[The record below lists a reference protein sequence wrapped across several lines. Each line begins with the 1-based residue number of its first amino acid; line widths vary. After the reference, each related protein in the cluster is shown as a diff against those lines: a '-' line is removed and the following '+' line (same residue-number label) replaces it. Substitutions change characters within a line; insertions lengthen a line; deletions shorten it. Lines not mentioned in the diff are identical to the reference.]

1 MIGLISG
8 LLLIGQAWLLAKVIN
23 AVVFNQADLAAVM
36 PWLWTM
42 LAIFLGRAL
51 LTWCAEQAA
60 FQAALQVKL
69 AVRQQLYQ
77 HLQQLG
83 PAWLTGE
90 RTGELLTSLSDG
102 VEALEAYYARYLPSM
117 TLVVLIPL
125 ALLVFVTAN
134 DWLSGVILVV
144 TAPLIPVFM
153 ILIGKGTEQRN
164 QQQWQKLTR
173 MSAYFLDLLQGMTTL
188 KLFNASRREAHM
200 VANMS
205 EQYRHS
211 TMSVLRVAFLSSLT
225 LEFFATVSV
234 AVLAVLV
241 GFRLFWG
248 ELDFLHGFFVLLLA
262 PEFYLPLRT
271 MGTQYHARMQAI
283 AAAERIIAILN
294 ITPNST
300 HPRVNTAYELKSN
313 FTLHLQD
320 LSFTYP
326 DGRQG
331 LDRVNLAI
339 YPGETLALVGSSGAG
354 KTTLVNLLLGFLSP
368 TSGQILINDTPLSA
382 IPAATW
388 RQQLAWLPQKP
399 QLFPNTVLE
408 NIRLGQPHANLEI
421 VELAAHQAQAH
432 GFILDL
438 DQGYNTL
445 IGEAGQG
452 LSGGQTQ
459 RIALARAFLKNAP
472 LVILDEATAHLD
484 AKSEALIQTAIKRL
498 AQERTVVMIAHR
510 LSTIREA
517 DRIAVMEQG
526 RIVAIG
532 THTRLQQ
539 SSVPYQQ
546 MLAAYANEDT

>member
-1 MIGLISG
+1 LTQHQPPHSTPAITAALQAWKSQSGFWIKAAILIGLISG

-200 VANMS
+200 VADMS

-211 TMSVLRVAFLSSLT
+211 TMSVLRVAFFILNSLGV
-225 LEFFATVSV
+225 FATVSV
-234 AVLAVLV
+234 ACLQFSW
-241 GFRLFWG
+241 FRLYG
-248 ELDFLHGFFVLLLA
+248 
-262 PEFYLPLRT
+262 
-271 MGTQYHARMQAI
+271 AR
-283 AAAERIIAILN
+283 
-294 ITPNST
+294 
-300 HPRVNTAYELKSN
+300 
-313 FTLHLQD
+313 
-320 LSFTYP
+320 
-326 DGRQG
+326 
-331 LDRVNLAI
+331 
-339 YPGETLALVGSSGAG
+339 
-354 KTTLVNLLLGFLSP
+354 
-368 TSGQILINDTPLSA
+368 
-382 IPAATW
+382 
-388 RQQLAWLPQKP
+388 
-399 QLFPNTVLE
+399 
-408 NIRLGQPHANLEI
+408 
-421 VELAAHQAQAH
+421 
-432 GFILDL
+432 
-438 DQGYNTL
+438 
-445 IGEAGQG
+445 
-452 LSGGQTQ
+452 
-459 RIALARAFLKNAP
+459 
-472 LVILDEATAHLD
+472 
-484 AKSEALIQTAIKRL
+484 
-498 AQERTVVMIAHR
+498 
-510 LSTIREA
+510 
-517 DRIAVMEQG
+517 
-526 RIVAIG
+526 
-532 THTRLQQ
+532 
-539 SSVPYQQ
+539 
-546 MLAAYANEDT
+546 